1 MSSPINQKG
10 LIRKL
15 EDDFEQ
21 LGQWMDILILPYLL
35 YSWVINCYKPLPME
49 HQVVRTNTLWV
60 PNDSCV
66 SSLSSTKHLELTN
79 KQTRFSKTN
88 DIYIYGYIYIYDFEE
103 LGWWRKNTRQK
114 LRCKPPNCSDI
125 YSLSGTASDSK
136 LLMMLAL
143 VTTKIH
149 RIL

>member
-1 MSSPINQKG
+1 MDFTEKNNMGFPHQNWPSFHHHLMEIETNSPPKKMSSPINQKG

-88 DIYIYGYIYIYDFEE
+88 DIYIYGYIYIW
-103 LGWWRKNTRQK
+103 LWRTGVMAKK
-114 LRCKPPNCSDI
+114 YPSEVE
-125 YSLSGTASDSK
+125 
-136 LLMMLAL
+136 M
-143 VTTKIH
+143 
-149 RIL
+149 